1 MGVKQA
7 QMLIIFIL
15 IYSET
20 VSYTHKTHRHFYES
34 INGGSPVCIDDDIPF
49 EIPDSWE
56 WCRLEDFCLYG
67 EAPSIKV
74 NECTPETWVLDLEDI
89 VAHAGR
95 ISKRI
100 TASERPSSSN
110 KYSFDR
116 GSVLYSKLRP
126 YLNKVIVAEE
136 PGCCT
141 TEIIPIRLFA
151 GVSPYY
157 LQNLLM
163 SPLFVEEIN
172 NEAYGVKMPRAD
184 TKLVKSFLIPVP
196 PILEQLR
203 IVGFLEAQ
211 NEKLNT
217 LQQSRKRYKR
227 VLKETPTSL
236 RQQLIQA
243 AIQGL
248 LVPQNPNDEPAS
260 KLLERIAEERTAR
273 LGKKAAKS
281 MSRIERRGSKTH
293 ATYHEIFPDG
303 SEKDISE
310 EIPFDVPDGWEW
322 VRAGAIFDIW
332 SAKRVLQADWQT
344 AGIPFYRAREIA
356 KLAEFGQ
363 VNNDLFITE
372 ELFQRLAIGGLPHT
386 GDLMITAVGTI
397 GKVYIVKQEDRF
409 YFKDASVISFRNSGG
424 LNSSFL
430 KKLLESDCLQKQ
442 MYNKSVGTTVDT
454 ITIAKA
460 NEYLLPIPPL
470 AEQNRISERL
480 ENLLSKIE

>member
-1 MGVKQA
+1 MKEGGISLEKARFLDPKTIEKWQEVYKLQSGD
-7 QMLIIFIL
+7 IL
-15 IYSET
+15 INSTGTGT
-20 VSYTHKTHRHFYES
+20 VCRTRVFNES
-34 INGGSPVCIDDDIPF
+34 CLGRYPF
-49 EIPDSWE
+49 TVPDSHVTVVRTFNAINSFFVFAFVE
-56 WCRLEDFCLYG
+56 SVETQKYLEENLSGSTNQKELYIG
-67 EAPSIKV
+67 VLENLLIPIPPAKEQENMV
-74 NECTPETWVLDLEDI
+74 NEIASLFAKLET
-89 VAHAGR
+89 
-95 ISKRI
+95 ISISRRYYKRI
-100 TASERPSSSN
+100 LS
-110 KYSFDR
+110 
-116 GSVLYSKLRP
+116 
-126 YLNKVIVAEE
+126 
-136 PGCCT
+136 
-141 TEIIPIRLFA
+141 
-151 GVSPYY
+151 
-157 LQNLLM
+157 
-163 SPLFVEEIN
+163 
-172 NEAYGVKMPRAD
+172 
-184 TKLVKSFLIPVP
+184 
-196 PILEQLR
+196 
-203 IVGFLEAQ
+203 
-211 NEKLNT
+211 
-217 LQQSRKRYKR
+217 
-227 VLKETPTSL
+227 ETPTSL
-236 RQQLIQA
+236 RQQLIQS
-243 AIQGL
+243 AIQGQL
-248 LVPQNPNDEPAS
+248 LPQNPNDEPAS
-260 KLLERIAEERTAR
+260 VLLERIAEERASKM
-273 LGKKAAKS
+273 GKKAVKS

>member
-1 MGVKQA
+1 
-7 QMLIIFIL
+7 
-15 IYSET
+15 
-20 VSYTHKTHRHFYES
+20 
-34 INGGSPVCIDDDIPF
+34 
-49 EIPDSWE
+49 
-56 WCRLEDFCLYG
+56 
-67 EAPSIKV
+67 
-74 NECTPETWVLDLEDI
+74 
-89 VAHAGR
+89 
-95 ISKRI
+95 
-100 TASERPSSSN
+100 
-110 KYSFDR
+110 
-116 GSVLYSKLRP
+116 
-126 YLNKVIVAEE
+126 
-136 PGCCT
+136 
-141 TEIIPIRLFA
+141 
-151 GVSPYY
+151 
-157 LQNLLM
+157 
-163 SPLFVEEIN
+163 
-172 NEAYGVKMPRAD
+172 
-184 TKLVKSFLIPVP
+184 
-196 PILEQLR
+196 
-203 IVGFLEAQ
+203 
-211 NEKLNT
+211 
-217 LQQSRKRYKR
+217 
-227 VLKETPTSL
+227 
-236 RQQLIQA
+236 
-243 AIQGL
+243 
-248 LVPQNPNDEPAS
+248 
-260 KLLERIAEERTAR
+260 
-273 LGKKAAKS
+273 
-281 MSRIERRGSKTH
+281 MSRIVRRGSKTH

-332 SAKRVLQADWQT
+332 SAKRVLQSDWQT

-442 MYNKSVGTTVDT
+442 MYNKSAGTTVDT